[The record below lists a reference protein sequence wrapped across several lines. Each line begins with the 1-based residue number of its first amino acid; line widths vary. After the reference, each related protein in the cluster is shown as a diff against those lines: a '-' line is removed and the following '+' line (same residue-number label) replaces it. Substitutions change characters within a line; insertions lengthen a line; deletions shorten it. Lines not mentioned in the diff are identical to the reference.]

1 MQFGHTRPGW
11 SLPGGQTGAGA
22 MCKVKGCSRPVF
34 AEGRCGYHAL
44 QGYYRTTAAPGV
56 GLTATR
62 VPGPPRVLQPGDRA
76 DADPPEAPF
85 PGL

>member
-1 MQFGHTRPGW
+1 
-11 SLPGGQTGAGA
+11 

-34 AEGRCGYHAL
+34 AEGLCGYHAL

-62 VPGPPRVLQPGDRA
+62 VSRPPRVLG
-76 DADPPEAPF
+76 PPERGAAEP
-85 PGL
+85 PEVPLS

>member
-1 MQFGHTRPGW
+1 
-11 SLPGGQTGAGA
+11 

-34 AEGRCGYHAL
+34 AEGRCGFHAL

-62 VPGPPRVLQPGDRA
+62 VPGPPRVIQTEDRA
-76 DADPPEAPF
+76 DADPPEVPSLPF
-85 PGL
+85 